1 MATFV
6 QNGDK
11 VRITIGSSTYDY
23 NLREVDYA
31 HNGTTITVETDGYTR
46 HNIAYSDVT
55 SPSSTDIQ
63 DLVNQLNAFKVS
75 ISTTVDTTGLA
86 TELKQTEQIDLLTSI
101 DSKINGGADS
111 TSLNNIDLNTLNSKQ
126 LLQTLIELQIETNNL
141 LKLIL
146 S

>member
-63 DLVNQLNAFKVS
+63 DLVDQLNAFKITNTVS
-75 ISTTVDTTGLA
+75 IDTDGLA
-86 TELKQTEQIDLLTSI
+86 TDTNQETQID
-101 DSKINGGADS
+101 
-111 TSLNNIDLNTLNSKQ
+111 SLENIDLNTLNSKQ